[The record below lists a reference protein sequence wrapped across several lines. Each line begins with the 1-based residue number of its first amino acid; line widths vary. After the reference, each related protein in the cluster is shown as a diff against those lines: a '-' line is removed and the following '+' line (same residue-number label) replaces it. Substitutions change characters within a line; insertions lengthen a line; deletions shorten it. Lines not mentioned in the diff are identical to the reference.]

1 MNLGLLRGGK
11 LRSTRRVMLSVAI
24 MNIII
29 IKRNNVN
36 YFDERQL
43 ELLSV
48 GVCGLYGLVEI
59 LLVVVRSV

>member
-43 ELLSV
+43 ELFSV

-59 LLVVVRSV
+59 LLVVVSSS